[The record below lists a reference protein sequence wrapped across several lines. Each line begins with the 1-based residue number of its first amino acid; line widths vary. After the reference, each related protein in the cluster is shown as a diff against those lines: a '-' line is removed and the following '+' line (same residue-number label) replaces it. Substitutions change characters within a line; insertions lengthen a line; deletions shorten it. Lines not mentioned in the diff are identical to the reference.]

1 MGKRTRAAL
10 TAVLAAVF
18 LLCAAVTA
26 WHLFQSWKSYSDRQE
41 AERVA
46 GLPSAQPTPLPM
58 PTLSPETAPPETASP
73 LPEPLP
79 EEAAALEQVDLDA
92 LREVNPEVI
101 GWICIPETDLNYPLM
116 FSGDNSY
123 YLNHT
128 WSKERNAGGAI
139 FLEQECDPELSD
151 FNVII
156 YGHRMGNSTMFGS
169 LAYYEEEEYWRDHPS
184 VYLVTDGW
192 VYRCDV
198 FAAYKT
204 GVRTSTYRLRLT
216 EEEEKQEFID
226 FCTGRAAYSTGITP
240 TTDGQVL
247 TLSTCTGLGASP
259 DRWVVQG
266 CLAQEYPLTPA
277 PAGEADKAP

>member
-1 MGKRTRAAL
+1 MGKKTRAVL

-26 WHLFQSWKSYSDRQE
+26 WHLLQYWKGHSDHQE
-41 AERVA
+41 AERIA
-46 GLPSAQPTPLPM
+46 GLPSAQPTPS
-58 PTLSPETAPPETASP
+58 PTPTISPETAPPEPAP
-73 LPEPLP
+73 PQPEPLP
-79 EEAAALEQVDLDA
+79 EEAAALEQVDLGA

-139 FLEQECDPELSD
+139 FLEQECAPELSD

-169 LAYYEEEEYWRDHPS
+169 LAYYEEEEYWRNHPS

-192 VYRCDV
+192 VYRYDV

-204 GVRTSTYRLRLT
+204 GVRTSTYRLRLV
-216 EEEEKQEFID
+216 EEEEKREFID
-226 FCTGRAAYSTGITP
+226 FCMGKAVYPTGITP
-240 TTDGQVL
+240 TPDGQVL

-277 PAGEADKAP
+277 GEADQAP

>member
-1 MGKRTRAAL
+1 MKKWVLRAL
-10 TAVLAAVF
+10 
-18 LLCAAVTA
+18 
-26 WHLFQSWKSYSDRQE
+26 
-41 AERVA
+41 
-46 GLPSAQPTPLPM
+46 
-58 PTLSPETAPPETASP
+58 
-73 LPEPLP
+73 
-79 EEAAALEQVDLDA
+79 AAALALVLVVSGAILVRSLQESRVSREDYDSAESFAFPSPTPTPEPTPEPTVSPEPTEPPDPQAQALLGTDLDA

-169 LAYYEEEEYWRDHPS
+169 LAYYEEEEYWHDHPS

-192 VYRCDV
+192 VYRYDV

-204 GVRTSTYRLRLT
+204 GVRTSTYRLRLV
-216 EEEEKQEFID
+216 EEEEKREFLD
-226 FCTGRAAYSTGITP
+226 FCTGRTAYSTGITP

-259 DRWVVQG
+259 DRWVVQ
-266 CLAQEYPLTPA
+266 AVFAAKTERP
-277 PAGEADKAP
+277 K

>member
-1 MGKRTRAAL
+1 MKKWILRALAAAL
-10 TAVLAAVF
+10 ALALAVSGAILAHN
-18 LLCAAVTA
+18 L
-26 WHLFQSWKSYSDRQE
+26 RE
-41 AERVA
+41 ARASREDYD
-46 GLPSAQPTPLPM
+46 SAESFAFPARTPAPEPTPEP
-58 PTLSPETAPPETASP
+58 TASP
-73 LPEPLP
+73 EPTEP
-79 EEAAALEQVDLDA
+79 PDPQTQALLGTDLDA

-101 GWICIPETDLNYPLM
+101 GWICIPGTDLNYPLM

-139 FLEQECDPELSD
+139 FLEQECDPELGD
-151 FNVII
+151 FNVIV

-169 LAYYEEEEYWRDHPS
+169 LAYYEEEGYWRKHPS

-192 VYRCDV
+192 VYRYDV
-198 FAAYKT
+198 FAAYRT

-216 EEEEKQEFID
+216 EEEDKQEFLD
-226 FCTGRAAYSTGITP
+226 FCTGRATYPTGITP

-259 DRWVVQG
+259 DRWVVQAA
-266 CLAQEYPLTPA
+266 LAGRTERPGALW
-277 PAGEADKAP
+277 PAG